1 MLRTPIL
8 LTTMLVPFI
17 AIAFA
22 GSAES
27 AGVEKKSWGKAPGS
41 L

>member
-17 AIAFA
+17 AITFA
-22 GSAES
+22 GSAEW
-27 AGVEKKSWGKAPGS
+27 AGVEKKSWGK
-41 L
+41 LQW

>member
-22 GSAES
+22 GFRRVGGRREE
-27 AGVEKKSWGKAPGS
+27 GLGQGS
-41 L
+41 ER